1 MPASDRSAI
10 LDSILTTIEEI
21 VFKLDMTADALHA
34 EAKGI
39 PLPRH
44 QPLVALQAAGELD
57 AVLAILELLAE
68 RPELVSAVLELASGR
83 PLDLVARCMPG

>member
-21 VFKLDMTADALHA
+21 VFKLDMTADILHA
-34 EAKGI
+34 EVKGI
-39 PLPRH
+39 SLPRH
-44 QPLVALQAAGELD
+44 QPLVTLQAAGELD
-57 AVLAILELLAE
+57 AVLAIIELLAE
-68 RPELVSAVLELASGR
+68 RPELVSSVLQLASGS